1 MREEVNEA
9 TSQQVNEFFCLT
21 SRTGR
26 TSPMGNES
34 KIRNLEDSRGFEG
47 GGGACGHLSVRR
59 LSISG
64 KVVPR
69 NEKLIRR
76 FMSIFLKSG

>member
-9 TSQQVNEFFCLT
+9 TSQQVNEFFFYLT
-21 SRTGR
+21 SRTGL
-26 TSPMGNES
+26 MGNES

-64 KVVPR
+64 KVVSR
-69 NEKLIRR
+69 NE
-76 FMSIFLKSG
+76 

>member
-9 TSQQVNEFFCLT
+9 KGQRVFCLT
-21 SRTGR
+21 SRTGL
-26 TSPMGNES
+26 MGNES

-64 KVVPR
+64 KVVSR
-69 NEKLIRR
+69 NE
-76 FMSIFLKSG
+76 

>member
-21 SRTGR
+21 SLTGL
-26 TSPMGNES
+26 TGLMGNVS

-47 GGGACGHLSVRR
+47 REGACGHLSVRR

-64 KVVPR
+64 KVVSR
-69 NEKLIRR
+69 NE
-76 FMSIFLKSG
+76 

>member
-1 MREEVNEA
+1 MRGKS
-9 TSQQVNEFFCLT
+9 TRQQVNRSTSFFYLT

-26 TSPMGNES
+26 TGLMGNES

-64 KVVPR
+64 KVVSR

>member
-26 TSPMGNES
+26 TGLMGNES

-47 GGGACGHLSVRR
+47 ARRWGGGERGCLWSPIGA
-59 LSISG
+59 
-64 KVVPR
+64 
-69 NEKLIRR
+69 
-76 FMSIFLKSG
+76 

>member
-21 SRTGR
+21 SRTGL
-26 TSPMGNES
+26 MGNES

-47 GGGACGHLSVRR
+47 REDACGHLSVRR

-64 KVVPR
+64 KVVSR

>member
-26 TSPMGNES
+26 TSPMGQRVENSKSRRFEES
-34 KIRNLEDSRGFEG
+34 RNRKGAVVVGRE
-47 GGGACGHLSVRR
+47 GACGHLSVRR

-64 KVVPR
+64 KVVSR
-69 NEKLIRR
+69 NE
-76 FMSIFLKSG
+76 